1 MSNSN
6 HTGHAYGALPDREK
20 RYVGVAV
27 LTTADGLVT
36 PLEILWDDG
45 RRFKVDKVTGRKQA
59 HSIKTGGTGMRYSV
73 QIAGHDTFLWYDD
86 YRKRWFVEAKRVPD
100 TADWGC

>member
-1 MSNSN
+1 M
-6 HTGHAYGALPDREK
+6 GHAYGALSDREK
-20 RYVGVAV
+20 RYAGVV
-27 LTTADGLVT
+27 TLTTADGLVT

-45 RRFKVDKVTGRKQA
+45 RRFKVDKVTRRRQA

-73 QIAGHDTFLWYDD
+73 HITGHDTFLWYDD
-86 YRKRWFVEAKRVPD
+86 YRKRWFVEAKRDSD

>member
-1 MSNSN
+1 MSDRG
-6 HTGHAYGALPDREK
+6 HTGHTYGALPDREK
-20 RYVGVAV
+20 RYVGVV
-27 LTTADGLVT
+27 TLTTADGLVT

-45 RRFKVDKVTGRKQA
+45 RRFKVDKVTGRRQA

-73 QIAGHDTFLWYDD
+73 HIAGHDTFLWYDD